1 MYNLNGLVYR
11 MWNPSLYFLIGGI
24 VLLVFYLTDPRQ
36 KRKRKT
42 LIISI
47 GAMILSVLSCGY
59 YWLKVQNPKISSF
72 DGTFCYYHS
81 ESRPRALNQ
90 SFTFLP
96 FPSHPD
102 DLKKD
107 FYLDIPTR
115 KEILPDGFKEG
126 QLYRIYYEE
135 TCNVIVRIDVLASP
149 EE

>member
-59 YWLKVQNPKISSF
+59 YWLKVQNPQISSF

>member
-1 MYNLNGLVYR
+1 MEPFVITN
-11 MWNPSLYFLIGGI
+11 
-24 VLLVFYLTDPRQ
+24 
-36 KRKRKT
+36 
-42 LIISI
+42 
-47 GAMILSVLSCGY
+47 
-59 YWLKVQNPKISSF
+59 
-72 DGTFCYYHS
+72 S

-135 TCNVIVRIDVLASP
+135 TCKVIVRIDVLATP

>member
-1 MYNLNGLVYR
+1 MYDLSGLAYR
-11 MWNPSLYFLIGGI
+11 MWSSLSLFAAGV
-24 VLLVFYLTDPRQ
+24 VLLLLCLRNPRKKHQ
-36 KRKRKT
+36 RGT
-42 LIISI
+42 PILSI
-47 GAMILSVLSCGY
+47 GAMILSVLFCGF
-59 YWLKVQNPKISSF
+59 YWLKVQNPQISSF
-72 DGTFCYYHS
+72 DGTFCDSHS
-81 ESRPRALNQ
+81 VSHSHSLNHR
-90 SFTFLP
+90 FTFLP

-135 TCNVIVRIDVLASP
+135 TCKVIVRIDVLASP

>member
-1 MYNLNGLVYR
+1 MYDLSGLAYR
-11 MWNPSLYFLIGGI
+11 MWSSLSLFAAGV
-24 VLLVFYLTDPRQ
+24 VLLLLCLRNPRKKHQ
-36 KRKRKT
+36 RGT
-42 LIISI
+42 PILSI